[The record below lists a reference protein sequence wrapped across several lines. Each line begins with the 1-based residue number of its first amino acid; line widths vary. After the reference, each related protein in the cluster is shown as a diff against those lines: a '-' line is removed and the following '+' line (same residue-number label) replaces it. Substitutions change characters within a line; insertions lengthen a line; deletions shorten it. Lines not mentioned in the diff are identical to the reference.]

1 MNLDGVNYLPLRLL
15 FLINDPKLADKVN
28 NVLRDPDLPILYHMR
43 GQRLSSSE
51 MMDLLGFGSITRIVS
66 MGLVTKP
73 YADRVLS
80 RLENELKLGKH
91 NDGMAFTTAISSVS
105 TTAMKIVDGCSKKE
119 FLKEMETDI
128 KQVAKTCGYSLIISI
143 INQGYSEDVM
153 DAARDVG
160 VPIGTVL
167 HARQMGGEA
176 ALNFLG
182 IPIQE
187 ERELVFIITKSEE
200 KARIMKAISARCG
213 IQSKARGLSMST
225 PIDTCVGFDEDEG
238 QD

>member
-1 MNLDGVNYLPLRLL
+1 MSSTGVSYLPLRLL

-28 NVLRDPDLPILYHMR
+28 DVLRDPELPMLYHMR
-43 GQRLSSSE
+43 GKRLDSSE

-66 MGLVTKP
+66 MGLVTKQ
-73 YADRVLS
+73 YADTVLE

-91 NDGMAFTTAISSVS
+91 NDGMAFTTALSSISS
-105 TTAMKIVDGCSKKE
+105 TAMKIVDSSQKKE
-119 FLKEMETDI
+119 LLKEMETDI
-128 KQVAKTCGYSLIISI
+128 KEVKKSCGFSLIISI
-143 INQGYSEDVM
+143 INQGFSEDLM

-167 HARQMGGEA
+167 HARQLGGEA

-187 ERELVFIITKSEE
+187 ERELVFIVTKSEE
-200 KARIMKAISARCG
+200 KARIMQAISEKCG
-213 IQSKARGLSMST
+213 VHSKARGITMST
-225 PIDTCVGFDEDEG
+225 PIDSCVGFEG
-238 QD
+238 